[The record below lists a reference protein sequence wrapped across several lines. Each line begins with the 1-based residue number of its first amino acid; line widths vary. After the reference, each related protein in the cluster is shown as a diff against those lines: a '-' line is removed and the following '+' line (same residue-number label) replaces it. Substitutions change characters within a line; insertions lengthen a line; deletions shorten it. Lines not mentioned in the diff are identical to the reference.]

1 MNYKFVQIMNMKDKK
16 ITESQADLDIL
27 RKISKNPDTTQRKI
41 ANDLGVSLGK
51 VNYCLIK
58 LKEKGIIKI
67 NNFANN
73 PKKSNYMYLLTPKG
87 IALKTNLIINF
98 MKKNLEEYDKLKN
111 ELKK

>member
-1 MNYKFVQIMNMKDKK
+1 MKDKK

-73 PKKSNYMYLLTPKG
+73 PKKSSYIYLLTPKG
-87 IALKTNLIINF
+87 ITLKTNLIINF
-98 MKKNLEEYDKLKN
+98 MKRKLQEYDELKN
-111 ELKK
+111 EIEDETKNESQI

>member
-1 MNYKFVQIMNMKDKK
+1 MLDG
-16 ITESQADLDIL
+16 SQDLSSEDLDIL

-67 NNFANN
+67 NN
-73 PKKSNYMYLLTPKG
+73 
-87 IALKTNLIINF
+87 LKFETEKYNENFRTYDQGSTSSAELI
-98 MKKNLEEYDKLKN
+98 
-111 ELKK
+111 